1 MKTVSG
7 VIHATKKEREL
18 MIIAMAHAQHD
29 LQYGYEGTYTPM
41 SESKADRNRAHIE
54 ITKGEEGLKLIRWII
69 TTL

>member
-1 MKTVSG
+1 
-7 VIHATKKEREL
+7 
-18 MIIAMAHAQHD
+18 MAHAQHD